1 MEGFEGTNSIVKGLV
16 SAGIGQLVSLVEQ
29 LLAQVL
35 PAQDQFDAAS
45 SKGQFPSWIKPKE
58 RKLLQAI
65 AVTPDVTVALD
76 GSGNYAK
83 IMDAVLAA
91 PDYSMKRFVILV
103 KKGVYVENVEIKKKK
118 WNIMILGQGMD
129 ATVISGNRSVVDGWT
144 TFRSATFAVS
154 GRGFIA
160 RDISFQNTAGP
171 EKHQAVALRS
181 DSDLSVLPMWDF
193 RLPRQSLHPHNAPIL
208 QRLHNQRHS

>member
-16 SAGIGQLVSLVEQ
+16 SAGIGQVVSLVEQ

-103 KKGVYVENVEIKKKK
+103 KKGVYV
-118 WNIMILGQGMD
+118 W
-129 ATVISGNRSVVDGWT
+129 SR
-144 TFRSATFAVS
+144 
-154 GRGFIA
+154 
-160 RDISFQNTAGP
+160 
-171 EKHQAVALRS
+171 
-181 DSDLSVLPMWDF
+181 
-193 RLPRQSLHPHNAPIL
+193 
-208 QRLHNQRHS
+208 